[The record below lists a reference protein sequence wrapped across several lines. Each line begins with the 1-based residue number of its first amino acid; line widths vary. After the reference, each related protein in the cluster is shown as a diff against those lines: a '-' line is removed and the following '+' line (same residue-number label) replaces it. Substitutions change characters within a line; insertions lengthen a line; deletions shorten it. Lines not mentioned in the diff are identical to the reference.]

1 MAIVTSYKNK
11 LNKWRVKSVDL
22 FLSDANLS
30 GLYVKV
36 NTDKNAI
43 IHTYMFKLMDISKY
57 NHEKQLFN

>member
-43 IHTYMFKLMDISKY
+43 IHT
-57 NHEKQLFN
+57 